1 MKNLK
6 RFNEEIGD
14 PNYFKNN
21 RIGTRVLLVSGEDYS
36 ALSFEKENAGTLV
49 SDIIDNI
56 ENYESDEWE
65 LSVHQFGVIDPKF
78 VDFIKDNIQDY
89 DMSKDTNFYLETE
102 KIRG

>member
-14 PNYFKNN
+14 SNYFKNN
-21 RIGTRVLLVSGEDYS
+21 RRGIRVLFVSGDDYS
-36 ALSFEKENAGTLV
+36 ALSFEKANPGVLV

-65 LSVHQFGVIDPKF
+65 LSVHQFDEIDPKF